1 MKINIISSGSKGNC
15 IQLKDADGN
24 SLLLE
29 CGVPFKKI
37 QKGTNFET
45 SKIDGCLITHS
56 HKDHA
61 HCVSEFLDRG
71 IECYGPEDVF
81 KDIKNHTAGE
91 SVKVGEPFS
100 VGPWMVIALQAYHD
114 VPCYAYAIRS
124 INDDIILYVT
134 DTAWIDARVKNVT
147 HLLTECNYDPITMD
161 SAVDEGRTAKEL
173 KDRIIKT
180 HLGLE
185 NVVNMIERN
194 PTWHT
199 SMKEVYLLHMSEVNC
214 YWKFCQEYVKGIIG
228 VPTHIV
234 E

>member
-15 IQLKDADGN
+15 IQLKDSEGN

-29 CGVPFKKI
+29 CGIPFKQI
-37 QKGTNFET
+37 QKGLNFQT

-71 IECYGPEDVF
+71 IDCYGPEDVF
-81 KDIKNHTAGE
+81 KDIDSPAASQIVAG
-91 SVKVGEPFS
+91 KQFS
-100 VGPWMVIALQAYHD
+100 VGSWLVVAIQGYHD
-114 VPCYAYAIRS
+114 VPCFAYAVRS
-124 INDDIILYVT
+124 IDNEVALYLT
-134 DTAWIDARVKNVT
+134 DTALIEAKVKNVNY
-147 HLLTECNYDPITMD
+147 LLTECNYDPTSMD
-161 SAVDEGRTAKEL
+161 MAVEKGETSEKL
-173 KDRIIKT
+173 KDRIITT

-199 SMKEVYLLHMSEVNC
+199 SLKEVYLLHLSDVNC
-214 YWKFCQEYVKGIIG
+214 NWKFCKKFVEGITG
-228 VPTHIV
+228 VPV
-234 E
+234 YLPS